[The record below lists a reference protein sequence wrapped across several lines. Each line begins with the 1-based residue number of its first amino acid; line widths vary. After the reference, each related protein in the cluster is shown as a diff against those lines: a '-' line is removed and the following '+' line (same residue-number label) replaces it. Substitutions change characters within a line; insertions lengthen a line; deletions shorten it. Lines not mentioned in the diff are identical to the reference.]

1 MQMPHFEVSS
11 EQVLPFCNGF
21 LSLSSN
27 LNVFGKYKRL
37 FSPALM
43 PIRCP
48 RDTLLSLKNDAITSV
63 SRLEEESEEKLV
75 EGICSDNEYGST
87 GAAGSDSTTLS
98 LIFRKPRPNGHPLGI
113 SSFCEE

>member
-48 RDTLLSLKNDAITSV
+48 RDTLLSLKNDAV
-63 SRLEEESEEKLV
+63 DWLFHHKKGVR
-75 EGICSDNEYGST
+75 N
-87 GAAGSDSTTLS
+87 
-98 LIFRKPRPNGHPLGI
+98 
-113 SSFCEE
+113 